1 MKPLILLFALSLTGC
16 ASHRPASNATQPP
29 SKLEHF
35 PRQET
40 QNDSINPFRS
50 LQTAK
55 NAGAEYHANAT
66 QTPGILSGI
75 GNLFSTPQ
83 GRVDRQAVRLAKASV
98 PHSIGKGAVYAINSK
113 VATGYK
119 AKGPTVQADSGAIV
133 SNAASNAQ
141 QQTVRG
147 DGNKLQAKQANPTT
161 EAPGP
166 LAVLAQNLTGWIP
179 WAIGGALVLAVVFRK
194 RLPVIGPFFS

>member
-1 MKPLILLFALSLTGC
+1 MKPLILLLALALTGC
-16 ASHRPASNATQPP
+16 AAHRPAPVATVAADTIKHSDNNRSASP
-29 SKLEHF
+29 STPL
-35 PRQET
+35 
-40 QNDSINPFRS
+40 
-50 LQTAK
+50 
-55 NAGAEYHANAT
+55 
-66 QTPGILSGI
+66 PGILSGL
-75 GNLFSTPQ
+75 GNVFSTPQ
-83 GRVDRQAVRLAKASV
+83 GRADRQAVRLARATV
-98 PHSIGKGAVYAINSK
+98 PRTIGKGAVYAINSK
-113 VATGYK
+113 VAQAYK

-179 WAIGGALVLAVVFRK
+179 WVIGGALILAVVFRK
-194 RLPVIGPFFS
+194 RLPLIGPFFS

>member
-1 MKPLILLFALSLTGC
+1 MKPLILLLTLCLTGC
-16 ASHRPASNATQPP
+16 AAHRFAPMAAITSDTIKHSDNNRSASSSTP
-29 SKLEHF
+29 L
-35 PRQET
+35 
-40 QNDSINPFRS
+40 
-50 LQTAK
+50 
-55 NAGAEYHANAT
+55 
-66 QTPGILSGI
+66 PGILSGL
-75 GNLFSTPQ
+75 GNVFSTPQ
-83 GRVDRQAVRLAKASV
+83 GRADRQAVRLARATV
-98 PHSIGKGAVYAINSK
+98 PHSIGKGAVYAVNSK

-141 QQTVRG
+141 QQTVKG
-147 DGNKLQAKQANPTT
+147 DGNKLQARQANPTT

-194 RLPVIGPFFS
+194 RLPFIGPFFS